1 MRMIAAV
8 TACLLVSA
16 PAAAAEPAL
25 DNDFDIP
32 AELTDPAMA
41 ETLGKM
47 LGALTRTVLDMPVG
61 EVQAAVEGRQP
72 TAADKARTVRDMA
85 GRGPDFER
93 QVEAQAAQAVPR
105 MQAGLKA
112 MASSLP
118 AMMETLERAAE
129 QMEGSI
135 DRATANLPQPGYPKR

>member
-1 MRMIAAV
+1 MRMLAAV
-8 TACLLVSA
+8 TACLLVST
-16 PAAAAEPAL
+16 PAAAAEPAP
-25 DNDFDIP
+25 DNDFAIP

-47 LGALTRTVLDMPVG
+47 FGTLTRTVLDLPVG
-61 EVQAAVEGRQP
+61 EMQAAVEGRQP
-72 TAADKARTVRDMA
+72 TAADKARTVRDVA
-85 GRGPDFER
+85 GSTDLER

-118 AMMETLERAAE
+118 AMMRALEQAAE

>member
-1 MRMIAAV
+1 MRMLAV
-8 TACLLVSA
+8 FSACLLVSA
-16 PAAAAEPAL
+16 PAAAAEPAPVEG
-25 DNDFDIP
+25 FEIP
-32 AELTDPAMA
+32 AELTDPAMG

-47 LGALTRTVLDMPVG
+47 FGALTKAVMDMPVG
-61 EVQAAVEGRQP
+61 EMQAAVEGRQP
-72 TAADKARTVRDMA
+72 TPADKTRTVRDVA
-85 GRGPDFER
+85 GRNPDFER

-118 AMMETLERAAE
+118 AMMKALERAAE
-129 QMEGSI
+129 QMEGSS